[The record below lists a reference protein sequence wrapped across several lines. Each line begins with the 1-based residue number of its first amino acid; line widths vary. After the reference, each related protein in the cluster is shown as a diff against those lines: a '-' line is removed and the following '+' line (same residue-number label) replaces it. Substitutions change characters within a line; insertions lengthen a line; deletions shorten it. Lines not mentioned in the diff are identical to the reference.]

1 MNSNE
6 MTGIFF
12 NPNPLELPKEK
23 LELKRQRSYSVDKLD
38 EIEELKTRIKRLKE
52 ECQYWKEKTIT
63 MEYEY
68 KILKN
73 LYLTGK

>member
-12 NPNPLELPKEK
+12 NPNLLELPKEK

>member
-6 MTGIFF
+6 MTGILF
-12 NPNPLELPKEK
+12 NPIELPKGKIK
-23 LELKRQRSYSVDKLD
+23 LERQRSYSIDKVD

-52 ECQYWKEKTIT
+52 ECRYWKEKTIT
-63 MEYEY
+63 MECEY

>member
-1 MNSNE
+1 MNSDE

-12 NPNPLELPKEK
+12 NPMELPKEK
-23 LELKRQRSYSVDKLD
+23 LELKRQSSYSVDKLD
-38 EIEELKTRIKRLKE
+38 EIVELKTRIKRLKD
-52 ECQYWKEKTIT
+52 ECIYWKEKTIT